1 MHFNSVSARISRYKP
16 GRVSLLAFFIF
27 YTFLCIETARAEY
40 SGVAPESLLWQALQ
54 RGDHFAMLRHATAPG
69 IGDPANFAI
78 GDCTTQRNLS
88 EAGRE
93 QARRIGVRFRENGIT
108 DAEVFSSQWCRCH
121 DTAEL
126 LGLGAVTGLPV
137 LNSFFRNNEREE
149 QQTAELRRW
158 LAASDTGKPLLLV
171 THQVNITAITGV
183 FPDPGELVIVRRAPD
198 GTLAVAGTIQTD

>member
-1 MHFNSVSARISRYKP
+1 MGSFCIIGHCSRYP
-16 GRVSLLAFFIF
+16 GLAAIVTSSSLPKKRAQRAVALAVCAWSCEGSQCFA
-27 YTFLCIETARAEY
+27 LCAHPEY
-40 SGVAPESLLWQALQ
+40 
-54 RGDHFAMLRHATAPG
+54 PG
-69 IGDPANFAI
+69 G
-78 GDCTTQRNLS
+78 
-88 EAGRE
+88 
-93 QARRIGVRFRENGIT
+93 
-108 DAEVFSSQWCRCH
+108 QWCRCR

-126 LGLGAVTGLPV
+126 LGIGAVTGLPV